1 MYFSAKNPLLYIVQ
15 YLKAAFTGEE
25 EVFNM
30 TSTEIQE
37 KV

>member
-1 MYFSAKNPLLYIVQ
+1 MSFSAKNPLLYIAQ
-15 YLKAAFTGEE
+15 YLKAAFTGEK
-25 EVFNM
+25 EVSNM